1 MASQDRSPRSR
12 IAGPPIDLQI
22 SYRLGPPLIYVKGEL
37 DHDTTGYLREMI
49 DQELKGSTQV
59 LILDFSEL
67 AYMDSGGLSL
77 MFDAVQRFTDPGWLG
92 VVGANSGVGRLLEI
106 TGLVDHPRF
115 FLFAD
120 QRAAAAAIDAGGST

>member
-1 MASQDRSPRSR
+1 MANQERSPRSK
-12 IAGPPIDLQI
+12 IAGPPIDLQV

-49 DQELKGSTQV
+49 DQEFKEDTQV

-77 MFDAVQRFTDPGWLG
+77 MFDTVQRLKDSGRLA
-92 VVGANSGVGRLLEI
+92 VVGANPGVSRLLEI
-106 TGLVDHPRF
+106 TGLADHPRF
-115 FLFAD
+115 SLFSD
-120 QRAAAAAIDAGGST
+120 QRAAAAAVGTAGLT